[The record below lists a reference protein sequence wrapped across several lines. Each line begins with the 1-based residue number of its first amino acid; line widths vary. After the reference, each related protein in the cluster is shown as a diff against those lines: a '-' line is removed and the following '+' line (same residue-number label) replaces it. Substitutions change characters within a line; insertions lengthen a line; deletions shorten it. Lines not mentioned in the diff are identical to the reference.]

1 MSESLS
7 FKKISGLAFLL
18 GSSSIIAQALILR
31 TFQVVFYGNELSY
44 AVLLSAWLFW
54 VGIGSLVSVAVFSKA
69 ACYRGFLLA
78 SLCAVAL
85 GIPGLVFGIRYIKPI
100 LDVAPGQLIGLA
112 TMVIFGVMLT
122 APIGLFVGVIF
133 VLLCYQVQHE
143 GQEISGSAGQVY
155 FFESLGSVV
164 GGMLFSFILLRF
176 LNTTMIAWIT
186 AFFILF
192 VLFILHRKEKIFAG
206 FLAGLL
212 VLIMIFIGVDVFY
225 RLNFLSQQ
233 KQYPFGK
240 LVAVEDSPYA
250 NIAVVEHEG
259 EVSFYQNGLLSFT
272 AGDRLSAEGNVHL
285 AMLAHPFPYRVL
297 LIGNGLGG
305 ELKEIFKYPN
315 VEVDFV
321 EIDSCLVDLAREY
334 LPKDDAAVLGHP
346 QLRVHSVDAR
356 LFVRTAEKNYD
367 VIIVNVGDPYTSG
380 INRYYTLEFF
390 GEVDRILD
398 LGGIV
403 SLRVSSS
410 ENYLNEENR
419 IFLRSLDETLKNVFP
434 GVRSIP
440 GGTHTFLASNI
451 TDRVAV
457 DIGLMIDRLNS
468 SGIKNRFINEHT
480 LPFILDD
487 RRMANVEKI
496 LSEDAGLIN
505 RDLFPRGYLFSIIL
519 WAAHFD
525 MDLKGLIHIF
535 YIPFWIVLT
544 SMIAVVFGIAMLRK
558 RSGIQSCID
567 LAVAT
572 TGFSEI
578 VFEIVVILAFQSLY
592 GIAYHRIGFILA
604 AFMFGLV
611 AGARWALRM
620 IKNNQ
625 TDIFHIFRRTQC
637 AVVFYPLLLPVLFVI
652 FRDASFAQRWPEAA
666 SFVFAFLPFI
676 AGLLGGLQ
684 YPLAAALRRR
694 AYPEEMRKADA
705 GGILYAMDAFGAS
718 IGALVT
724 GMFLI
729 PVYGIVAVCI
739 LCAAM
744 NGAVLLFLLMRK

>member
-1 MSESLS
+1 LRKNSV
-7 FKKISGLAFLL
+7 LAFLL

-44 AVLLSAWLFW
+44 AVILSTWLFW
-54 VGIGSLVSVAVFSKA
+54 VGVGSMVSSAVFSKIAFPRSIIA
-69 ACYRGFLLA
+69 AAFSALA
-78 SLCAVAL
+78 LA
-85 GIPGLVFGIRYIKPI
+85 IPVLVFGIRYIKPI
-100 LDVAPGQLIGLA
+100 FQIEPGQLIGLGA
-112 TMVIFGVMLT
+112 MAVSAVILT
-122 APIGLFVGVIF
+122 APAGCLIGMIF
-133 VLLCYQVQHE
+133 VLLCRQAQDE
-143 GQEISGSAGQVY
+143 LSGKAESAGRVY
-155 FFESLGSVV
+155 FFESLGSAV
-164 GGMLFSFILLRF
+164 GGMLFSFVLLIF
-176 LNTTMIAWIT
+176 FNATMIAWM
-186 AFFILF
+186 AAGAMLS
-192 VLFILHRKEKIFAG
+192 VLLIIYRRQRPVMIA
-206 FLAGLL
+206 LAALL
-212 VLIMIFIGVDVFY
+212 IFIIVFMKVDYFY
-225 RLNFLSQQ
+225 HLNFLSHQ
-233 KQYPFGK
+233 KQWAHGR
-240 LVAVEDSPYA
+240 LLAVEDSPYA

-305 ELKEIFKYPN
+305 ELKEILKYPN

-321 EIDSCLVDLAREY
+321 EIDSRLVDLAREY

-367 VIIVNVGDPYTSG
+367 VIIVNAGDPYTSG

-451 TDRVAV
+451 TDRVDV

-487 RRMANVEKI
+487 RRMVNVEKI

-525 MDLKGLIHIF
+525 MGLKGLIHIF
-535 YIPFWIVLT
+535 YIPFWAVLI
-544 SMIAVVFGIAMLRK
+544 SVIAVVFGIAMWRK

-620 IKNNQ
+620 IQNNQ
-625 TDIFHIFRRTQC
+625 TDIFRIFRRTQC

-694 AYPEEMRKADA
+694 AYPEEMKKADA